1 MYQGYSSSGRPGMDP
16 GYGQPMGMGMG
27 GPHHPSY
34 GPPPGA
40 MTQQPPQ
47 YPSQQEV
54 VKNQTQ
60 AQVVQVVQGI
70 QPFGTQPV
78 SITCQFCKQPV
89 TTEVV
94 KSCSCCSCCLC
105 IMTGLFIWICIQCCR
120 NKEINCWDAQH
131 KCPNCQQILGNY
143 QSC

>member
-1 MYQGYSSSGRPGMDP
+1 MNQGYSSSGRAGMNP
-16 GYGQPMGMGMG
+16 GYGQPVQPMGMG
-27 GPHHPSY
+27 GPHHPPF
-34 GPPPGA
+34 GPQGG

-47 YPSQQEV
+47 YPSQQV
-54 VKNQTQ
+54 VNNQ
-60 AQVVQVVQGI
+60 AQPQVVTVVQGG
-70 QPFGTQPV
+70 QTFGTQPV

-94 KSCSCCSCCLC
+94 KKCSCGACCLC
-105 IMTGLFIWICIQCCR
+105 CVTGLLIWLCIQCCR
-120 NKEINCWDAQH
+120 NKEINCWDAEH